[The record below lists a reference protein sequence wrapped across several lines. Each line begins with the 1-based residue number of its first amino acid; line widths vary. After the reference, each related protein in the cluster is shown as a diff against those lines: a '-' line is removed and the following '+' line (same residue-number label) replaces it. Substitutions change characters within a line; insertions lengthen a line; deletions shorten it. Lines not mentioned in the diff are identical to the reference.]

1 MAADMTLSLHGIAF
15 ALVFL
20 ALGLVEVWV
29 FARAVYPML
38 SHRHEMAKVTY
49 SQGRSPAL
57 INIIVRLQALVVLP
71 VLGYFVGAQ
80 FFTPGAH

>member
-1 MAADMTLSLHGIAF
+1 MTLSLHGIAF
-15 ALVFL
+15 ALAFL

-29 FARAVYPML
+29 FARAVYPVL

-57 INIIVRLQALVVLP
+57 ITNLIRLQSLVALPL
-71 VLGYFVGAQ
+71 LGYFVGSQ